1 MFYIPGAVGEVCYP
15 VLHPFDLVDPVL
27 SLEVTLFQ
35 DLQVSSCV
43 GPGRGL
49 EELPLG
55 LGYEVYII
63 SERGLATVLYETGDK
78 LPEYPQYCVV
88 SFWGPYTDVGVY
100 RPLFGYAFLVYSE
113 NSA

>member
-1 MFYIPGAVGEVCYP
+1 MPHGLSIRYILPSVGMFYIPGAVGEVCYP

-55 LGYEVYII
+55 
-63 SERGLATVLYETGDK
+63 
-78 LPEYPQYCVV
+78 
-88 SFWGPYTDVGVY
+88 
-100 RPLFGYAFLVYSE
+100 
-113 NSA
+113 